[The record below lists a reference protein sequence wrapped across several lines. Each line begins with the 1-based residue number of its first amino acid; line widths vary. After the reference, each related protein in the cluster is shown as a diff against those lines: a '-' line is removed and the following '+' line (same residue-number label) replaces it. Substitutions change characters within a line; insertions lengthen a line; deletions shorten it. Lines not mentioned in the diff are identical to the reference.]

1 MSLARK
7 VINECNSIAKAM
19 GVKFNEEFD
28 PDEFFENA
36 QISYTVAYDY
46 LTESSVEAGDYEDV
60 GFVLPNGDKISVRK
74 EGNLL
79 NDGDIT
85 YKEDYY
91 DFCYNCQ
98 RYGMNYYN
106 PNTGE
111 LESNDN
117 DHLGQD
123 GYKYKIKVYDVVLG
137 TGKKFDQKKFV
148 GIVGKDMKLVEMTH
162 VY

>member
-19 GVKFNEEFD
+19 GKRFHEEFD
-28 PDEFFENA
+28 ADELFDNA
-36 QISYTVAYDY
+36 LITYTVAYDY

-79 NDGDIT
+79 NDGDII
-85 YKEDYY
+85 YKEDYF
-91 DFCYNCQ
+91 DFCQNCQ

-123 GYKYKIKVYDVVLG
+123 GYKYKIKVYDVILAD
-137 TGKKFDQKKFV
+137 GKKFDSKNFV
-148 GIVGKDMKLVEMTH
+148 GIVGKDLKLIEMTH